1 MSSGC
6 GDVLSLEDLRI
17 AKLHQTFEAEV
28 ITGKQG
34 GVAGGADIDY
44 ATNQVTGQVQ
54 KTMPAVL
61 RDAGIQIAPFDF
73 STGGT
78 LGVTDVGKAVLW
90 PAPAGDG
97 NYYLW
102 KGSFPK
108 TIPAGSTPA
117 STGGVSLTAWTPIS
131 PGNAFDLVA
140 FDGTRYTNRGN
151 FAAGVTVT
159 KNTDVVKELA
169 TGWFY
174 VYLGSFPHVVSVG
187 EVLDSNWKALG
198 SITGFAYND
207 YRNWRT
213 GSVTDTQALTAV
225 LNTKQFVDL
234 GGSEVITTA
243 NFTIPAN
250 SPGIKNG
257 TLTLGGNLSTVPYDF
272 VATEQL
278 MTESVRAGVVTIM
291 LDGTDRTGQY
301 IRLDN
306 NLTYCIDDA
315 LASTTPVDSID
326 GIALTK
332 YLNDYKSQYIQ
343 VTKVIGHTSD
353 GHAIIAEPTV
363 VNFTAGVS
371 KWSYF
376 SGNLTPLRFERV
388 KIRPS
393 GAVKRMLWLAQIDP
407 VIEYCDISDMT
418 FEAHYG
424 CYNLKFLNNK
434 FTVKGKSAAVY
445 NEVARLSFS
454 IQSHVAEFAFNKI
467 STTGTGDADL
477 IIYKQCS
484 NVNVHDN
491 IINAPVVGNTWY
503 TGDHWSVCFHST
515 VYHCR
520 ANNNITSS
528 VCGIGSFVLNDDIQI
543 TNNTMQ
549 VNILNSSF
557 SHGVVYANNHI
568 IMESTSTFIGN
579 QTLQFID
586 NTVELREGR
595 AVWGIT
601 LVAGAKPFGAAGFK
615 TIQADTLDVVGGRM
629 YSPVKQSYLNPKPL
643 MGIPGTTTDNVFPT
657 NNAHL
662 ANQTVGVQ
670 ARDVILRKLR
680 VKGVIFDKL
689 NYGISV
695 YKSNS
700 GLGITTLDVADNT
713 YDTDAGVCL
722 RGQSGFQHFQGSWT
736 GETFGSNCLYGI
748 INANIQGL
756 MCTDSRFLGI
766 STSAVLVASATLTHM
781 QFVLSSTCAYEGTA
795 GSGFKVYDYNGN
807 VALYSLTPTRA
818 LCVLLPKGTWFFAPG
833 ETPLN
838 TAGFQYEYAN
848 ASYYSGVY
856 SGSVLRRTNVIDPI
870 S

>member
-6 GDVLSLEDLRI
+6 GDVLSLEDLKI
-17 AKLHQTFEAEV
+17 AKKHQLFEAEV
-28 ITGKQG
+28 ITGKKG
-34 GVAGGADIDY
+34 GVTGGADIDY
-44 ATNQVTGQVQ
+44 ATNEVTGQTQ
-54 KTMPAVL
+54 KTLPAVV
-61 RDAGIQIAPFDF
+61 RDSGITPAAFDF
-73 STGGT
+73 NTGGT
-78 LGVTDVGKAVLW
+78 LQVNDVGKAVLW
-90 PAPAGDG
+90 PGPSGDG
-97 NYYLW
+97 NYYIW
-102 KGSFPK
+102 KGVLPK
-108 TIPAGSTPA
+108 VIPAGSSPS
-117 STGGVSLTAWTPIS
+117 STGGVSQNAWSPIS
-131 PGNAFDLVA
+131 SGTSFDLVSY
-140 FDGTRYTNRGN
+140 DGTRYTNRGD

-159 KNTDVVKELA
+159 KSSDVVKDLS

-174 VYLGSFPHVVSVG
+174 YYLGSMPHVIAAG
-187 EVLDSNWKALG
+187 ETLDASWKAIG
-198 SITGFAYND
+198 KITGYAYND
-207 YRNWRT
+207 YRNWKT
-213 GSVTDTQALTAV
+213 SSVTDTQAFTAV
-225 LNTKQFVDL
+225 LNTKEFVDL
-234 GGSEVITTA
+234 GGSEVVTTS

-250 SPGIKNG
+250 TPGIKNG

-278 MTESVRAGVVTIM
+278 MTESVRAGITVIM
-291 LDGTDRTGQY
+291 LDGVDRTGQY

-306 NLTYCIDDA
+306 NLSYCIDDA

-326 GIALTK
+326 SLALTK

-343 VTKVIGHTSD
+343 VTKVIGHTLD

-363 VNFTAGVS
+363 VNLTAGTS

-376 SGNLTPLRFERV
+376 SGNLTPLRIEHL

-407 VIEYCDISDMT
+407 VVEYCDISDMT

-434 FTVKGKSAAVY
+434 YNVKGKASAIY
-445 NEVARLSFS
+445 NEVARISFS

-477 IIYKQCS
+477 IVYKQCS

-491 IINAPVVGNTWY
+491 LINSPIVGNSWY

-520 ANNNITSS
+520 AENNITSS

-543 TNNTMQ
+543 CNNTMQ

-557 SHGVVYANNHI
+557 SHGVVYSNNHI

-579 QTLQFID
+579 QNLQFIG
-586 NTVELREGR
+586 NTIELREGR

-615 TIQADTLDVVGGRM
+615 TIQADTLDISGGRI

-643 MGIPGTTTDNVFPT
+643 MSIPGPTSDNVFPA
-657 NNAHL
+657 NNTHL
-662 ANQTVGVQ
+662 ANQSVGVQ
-670 ARDVILRKLR
+670 ARDVSIRKIR
-680 VKGVIFDKL
+680 VRGVVFDKL

-700 GLGITTLDVADNT
+700 GLGITTLDISDNT
-713 YDTDAGVCL
+713 YDTDSGVCL
-722 RGQSGFQHFQGSWT
+722 RGQQGYQHFQGSWN
-736 GETFGSNCLYGI
+736 GETFGTNCLYGI
-748 INANIQGL
+748 INANIQGV
-756 MCTDSRFLGI
+756 MCTNSRFLGI

-781 QFVLSSTCAYEGTA
+781 QFVLSSTCTYEGTA
-795 GSGFKVYDYNGN
+795 GSGFKVYDYNSN
-807 VALYSLTPTRA
+807 VGLYSLVPTRA